1 MRRFVSKIAGRR
13 FRPHMSARDSGQH
26 KLRIISWNLLHRSGA
41 LASDIS
47 ELIERERPDLFLMQE
62 VTGAA
67 EPLPATIG
75 GQYYKQSWP
84 GRRHGLAA
92 WSRRPLTEL
101 RALEL
106 PASKLPGSLPT
117 RFAQLLE
124 IAGITIANVHLSHG
138 QILNR
143 RQLRLIAR
151 STRGPTA
158 IIGDYNSFGPVV
170 LRGFSDVGPRG
181 STHHAQEI
189 VPFRLDRC
197 MVRDLQ
203 CIHAQTL
210 FKGPSDHR
218 PILLEFLYPVS
229 DRTRNQPLSVPGKPD
244 HEIANAD
251 IKNDEGG

>member
-13 FRPHMSARDSGQH
+13 FRRHMSARNSEQH

-67 EPLPATIG
+67 EPLPDSIG
-75 GQYYKQSWP
+75 GRYYKQSWP
-84 GRRHGLAA
+84 GRRHGLAV
-92 WSRRPLTEL
+92 WSRGPLAEL

-106 PASKLPGSLPT
+106 PASKLPGRLPT
-117 RFAQLLE
+117 RFAQIFQ
-124 IAGITIANVHLSHG
+124 IAGITLANVHLSHG

-151 STRGPTA
+151 STHGPTA

-170 LRGFSDVGPRG
+170 LRGFTDVGPRG

-197 MVRDLQ
+197 MVRKLR
-203 CIHAQTL
+203 CIRAQTL
-210 FKGPSDHR
+210 FRGPSDHR
-218 PILLEFLYPVS
+218 PILLEFLYPVD
-229 DRTRNQPLSVPGKPD
+229 DRAQSPRLSVPDDSGQEVPN
-244 HEIANAD
+244 AN
-251 IKNDEGG
+251 IGNDD